1 LESRNGARR
10 SAAEKS
16 QDCATTS
23 TETGNS
29 EVWLERDADHDF
41 ESSTVKARISGLAQ
55 FLALVTAEAAVS
67 EFPGIKEW

>member
-16 QDCATTS
+16 QDCATTIA
-23 TETGNS
+23 ETGNS

-41 ESSTVKARISGLAQ
+41 EWSTVKARISGLAQ
-55 FLALVTAEAAVS
+55 FLALVTAVAS
-67 EFPGIKEW
+67 EFLEIKEW